1 MTGRDRVLGAVGG
14 GMLAI
19 LFSSFWVS
27 ILRGLRSRS
36 WPRVSGEIIVSE
48 AVISRGG
55 RGSKMYEPSV
65 RYAYRVGG
73 HNYEGDRVFYG
84 FTDFY
89 LRRGAEAVIE
99 KYPIGQL
106 VDVYYD
112 PTDPNSAVLK
122 PGVTLR
128 TWVAVGLLGLLV
140 LFILS
145 AVIGV

>member
-1 MTGRDRVLGAVGG
+1 
-14 GMLAI
+14 MLAI
-19 LFSSFWVS
+19 LLSSFCVS

-48 AVISRGG
+48 VVISRGG
-55 RGSKMYEPSV
+55 RGSKMYAPNV
-65 RYAYRVGG
+65 RYAYHVGG
-73 HNYEGDRVFYG
+73 RSYEGDRMIYG

-89 LRRGAEAVIE
+89 LRRGAEAMIE

-122 PGVTLR
+122 HGVSPR

-140 LFILS
+140 LFILG
-145 AVIGV
+145 AVMEVY